1 MWNKREMLKVTLS
14 MNWLSVL
21 KRHYFETKEE
31 GTAGD

>member
-1 MWNKREMLKVTLS
+1 MMLKNFKYELVIGIG
-14 MNWLSVL
+14 